1 MMIMTALT
9 CTGGETIFENGQFRL
24 DTEKERRLSG
34 HLKFAAANCI
44 SPVKVFA
51 FGSEISPTIPSQQ
64 TKVWKLERQTCSM
77 PVV

>member
-1 MMIMTALT
+1 MMIMTAT

-44 SPVKVFA
+44 SPVRVFA
-51 FGSEISPTIPSQQ
+51 FGS
-64 TKVWKLERQTCSM
+64 
-77 PVV
+77 